1 MENNFFEL
9 RGVQLRFVHELVHGG
24 YFCYFCG
31 DGVPL
36 ILLMNFRRGVHSDF
50 FFFLFLKTRKD
61 NPLLTLYGAAAAMY
75 T

>member
-9 RGVQLRFVHELVHGG
+9 RGVQLRFIHELVHGG
-24 YFCYFCG
+24 YFCR

-36 ILLMNFRRGVHSDF
+36 ILLMNFGRGVHSDF

-61 NPLLTLYGAAAAMY
+61 NPLLTLFGGAAAAAAMY